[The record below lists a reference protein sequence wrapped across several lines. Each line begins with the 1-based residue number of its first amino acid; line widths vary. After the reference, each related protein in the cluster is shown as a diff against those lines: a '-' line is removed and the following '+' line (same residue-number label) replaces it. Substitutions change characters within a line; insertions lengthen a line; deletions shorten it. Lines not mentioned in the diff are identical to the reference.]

1 MMSKTTLSSL
11 AAAAALIASLGAHA
25 EEVRSDS
32 GRVSFQAQAAAEI
45 ENDTMRAVLYVEDE
59 DPSPPKLAERVNRA
73 LADAVR
79 IARSVEGVKVKT
91 GGYNTW
97 PIYDR
102 TRIVR
107 WRARTDLIVEGS
119 DFRRVSELV
128 GRLQTTLRL
137 GGIDFGVSP
146 EARRKAEDALLAGA
160 IGEFRDR
167 AARIA
172 EAFGARGWRVR
183 DVSVNAEGGM
193 PPPVPR
199 MVMASKAVAADEV
212 ATPPSVEGGTSRV
225 VMVVSGTVEME

>member
-1 MMSKTTLSSL
+1 MSKTTLSSL
-11 AAAAALIASLGAHA
+11 AATAALIYSLGAHA
-25 EEVRSDS
+25 DEVRGDA

-45 ENDTMRAVLYVEDE
+45 ENDLMRAVLYVEDE
-59 DPSPPKLAERVNRA
+59 DASPPRLAERVNRA

-79 IARSVEGVKVKT
+79 TAKSAEGVKVKT

-97 PIYDR
+97 PIYDK

-107 WRARTDLIVEGS
+107 WRARTDLVIEGS

-128 GRLQTTLRL
+128 GKLQAALRL
-137 GGIDFGVSP
+137 GGIDFSVSP
-146 EARRKAEDALLAGA
+146 EARKKAEDALLAGA

-183 DVSVNAEGGM
+183 DVSVNADGGM
-193 PPPVPR
+193 PPPMPR
-199 MVMASKAVAADEV
+199 VMMAARAVAADEV

>member
-1 MMSKTTLSSL
+1 MSKTTLSSL
-11 AAAAALIASLGAHA
+11 AATAALIYSLGAHA
-25 EEVRSDS
+25 DEVRSDA

-45 ENDTMRAVLYVEDE
+45 ENDLMRAVLYVEDE
-59 DPSPPKLAERVNRA
+59 DASPPRLAERVNRA

-79 IARSVEGVKVKT
+79 TAKSAEGVKVKT

-97 PIYDR
+97 PIYDK

-107 WRARTDLIVEGS
+107 WRARTDLVIEGS

-128 GRLQTTLRL
+128 GKLQATLRL
-137 GGIDFGVSP
+137 GGIDFSVSP
-146 EARRKAEDALLAGA
+146 EARKKAEDALLAGA

-183 DVSVNAEGGM
+183 DVSVNADGGM
-193 PPPVPR
+193 PPPMPR
-199 MVMASKAVAADEV
+199 VMMAAWAVAADEV

-225 VMVVSGTVEME
+225 VMVVSGAVEME

>member
-1 MMSKTTLSSL
+1 MSKTRLSSL

-25 EEVRSDS
+25 DEVRSDA

-45 ENDTMRAVLYVEDE
+45 ENDLMRAVLYVEDE
-59 DPSPPKLAERVNRA
+59 DASPPKLAERVNRA

-79 IARSVEGVKVKT
+79 TAKSADGVKVKT

-97 PIYDR
+97 PVYDK

-107 WRARTDLIVEGS
+107 WRARTDLIVEGA

-128 GRLQTTLRL
+128 GRLQATLRL
-137 GGIDFGVSP
+137 GGIDFSVAP
-146 EARRKAEDALLAGA
+146 ETRRKAEDELLAVA
-160 IGEFRDR
+160 IGAFRDR
-167 AARIA
+167 AARVA

-193 PPPVPR
+193 PPPMPR
-199 MVMASKAVAADEV
+199 VMMAAKAASADEV
-212 ATPPSVEGGTSRV
+212 ATPPPVEGGTSRV
-225 VMVVSGTVEME
+225 VMMVSGTVEME

>member
-1 MMSKTTLSSL
+1 MSKTRASSL
-11 AAAAALIASLGAHA
+11 AAAAALIASLGVHA
-25 EEVRSDS
+25 EEVRSDA
-32 GRVSFQAQAAAEI
+32 GRVSFQAQAATEI
-45 ENDTMRAVLYVEDE
+45 ENDLMRAVLYVEDE
-59 DPSPPKLAERVNRA
+59 DASPPKLAERVNRA

-79 IARSVEGVKVKT
+79 SARAAEGVKVKT

-97 PIYDR
+97 PVYDK

-107 WRARTDLIVEGS
+107 WRARTDLVLEGS

-137 GGIDFGVSP
+137 GGVDFSVSP
-146 EARRKAEDALLAGA
+146 EARKKAEDELLASA
-160 IGEFRDR
+160 IGAFRDR

-172 EAFGARGWRVR
+172 EGFGARGWRVR

-193 PPPVPR
+193 PPPMPR
-199 MVMASKAVAADEV
+199 VMMAARAAVADEV